1 MRLLFAGI
9 AAVLGF
15 AAGILLK
22 FLFDRFPEK
31 WLQDYDYDPKSPNYR
46 PSRRMKIVPHG
57 ILAGL
62 FCAAFYAAATYFFKE
77 LLTVPMII
85 HIIAIVLTVPVL
97 FLVLISDKLN
107 RIIPDQFWILIAV
120 FGLIFLASD
129 YVEGSIWFTEDAA
142 WYAPLINRFGAAI
155 LGGGVLFL
163 IGFIGEMVASREAMG
178 QGDMK
183 LLAACGLVT
192 GLYGLIVLVYVS
204 VIVAVFFAIPLL
216 IRKRKRIAE
225 EEEYVN
231 NSDDPIR
238 ARMELK
244 IKKQEIHFADD
255 PDYLAFGP
263 FIAIGAGVF
272 IALEPVFFNILL
284 PYLTTFGLHF

>member
-62 FCAAFYAAATYFFKE
+62 FCAAFYAAAAYFFKE

-244 IKKQEIHFADD
+244 IKKQEIHFC
-255 PDYLAFGP
+255 G
-263 FIAIGAGVF
+263 
-272 IALEPVFFNILL
+272 
-284 PYLTTFGLHF
+284 